1 MEELIYIHIPTL
13 QSKIKNAKKHICI
26 MKAKFAKRENVIE
39 DKKNNNCKW
48 KVIIKDNKK
57 ILSIFNF

>member
-1 MEELIYIHIPTL
+1 
-13 QSKIKNAKKHICI
+13 

>member
-1 MEELIYIHIPTL
+1 MMMKIKTFFSMEELIYIHIPTL

-39 DKKNNNCKW
+39 DKKNNNCK
-48 KVIIKDNKK
+48 
-57 ILSIFNF
+57 